1 MFQSLRQNT
10 LFYILEKGDNL
21 NLKVGQVVNVSNPQ
35 PKYNQ
40 FQTSMPYNP
49 QQEMVVDVK
58 VKIGDET
65 IDFKQL
71 PANLSIANSDNNSVV
86 VSESKEAMSA
96 EVEAM
101 LRASNNILESI
112 PYHQKVITNC
122 DVILRE
128 LNPQFAKEKEQ
139 EEKIG
144 ALENRMVDI
153 DDKLNKM
160 FDLLSD
166 TLEYKSKRKT
176 KEE

>member
-40 FQTSMPYNP
+40 FQTTMPYNP

-112 PYHQKVITNC
+112 PYHQKVIINC

>member
-1 MFQSLRQNT
+1 MFQGLRAGG
-10 LFYILEKGDNL
+10 LFYILEKGDE
-21 NLKVGQVVNVSNPQ
+21 LKLRIGNVVNVSNPQ

-40 FQTSMPYNP
+40 VATIPSYNNQP
-49 QQEMVVDVK
+49 EMVVDVK
-58 VKIGDET
+58 VKVGEET

-71 PANLSIANSDNNSVV
+71 NANMNIANSGNVV
-86 VSESKEAMSA
+86 VSDNKEAMSA
-96 EVEAM
+96 EVESL
-101 LRASNNILESI
+101 LRTSRQIVESV
-112 PYHQKVITNC
+112 PYHEKVIQSC
-122 DVILRE
+122 DVMLRE

-144 ALENRMVDI
+144 MLEERMGNI

-166 TLEYKSKRKT
+166 TLERKPKKNN